1 MKIHVLKQE
10 SKYFDQQESKEK
22 EFEVR
27 KNDRDYQVGDIL
39 ELKRY
44 HSKLGYSRAVEIV
57 CTDEITMEPVKGKT
71 LKLCEEDEAD
81 TIKVKVIWMLDQF
94 ENTNK
99 WKAALKYL
107 MNESNEKADDTAE
120 KISEVLEQY
129 FHTNH
134 LPHDHVV
141 LGTEVVK

>member
-1 MKIHVLKQE
+1 MKTHVLKQE

-39 ELKRY
+39 ELKRFHKKAGY
-44 HSKLGYSRAVEIV
+44 LKSFTGFSMSEGLGTYYEQCS
-57 CTDEITMEPVKGKT
+57 
-71 LKLCEEDEAD
+71 EEEAD
-81 TIKVKVIWMLDQF
+81 TLKVRVIWMLDQF

-99 WKAALKYL
+99 WKTALKYL
-107 MNESNEKADDTAE
+107 MDESNEKADDTAE

-134 LPHDHVV
+134 LPHNHVV
-141 LGTEVVK
+141 LGTEVVA

>member
-1 MKIHVLKQE
+1 MKTHELKLDD
-10 SKYFDQQESKEK
+10 KYFGEVKSGKK
-22 EFEVR
+22 NFEIR
-27 KNDRDYQVGDIL
+27 KNDRNFQVGDVL
-39 ELKRY
+39 ELRRWDGVY
-44 HSKLGYSRAVEIV
+44 
-57 CTDEITMEPVKGKT
+57 VKGDLMNVK
-71 LKLCEEDEAD
+71 KQEAD
-81 TIKVKVIWMLDQF
+81 TLKVRVTWMLDQF

-107 MNESNEKADDTAE
+107 MDASNEKADDTAE

-134 LPHDHVV
+134 LPDDYVV